1 MEEPEIMSLY
11 EELSELNR
19 IRYREKL
26 YGISDFDFS
35 YTLKMID
42 HFLEYVELHNSLSKN
57 QFNEQIDSYTLE
69 SIQIMRNLNLIP
81 PLKINP
87 ILEELL
93 QSEDQSSSDSEQDV
107 VIYDIKEL
115 PDTPEFRELIREKA
129 LQINIYC
136 REDMLKPPLMIHSQV
151 LSFMIKTFGRERTI
165 QQIEDQIRRNQQFPK
180 QIIIKPNRIK
190 ISQYMTVIL

>member
-1 MEEPEIMSLY
+1 
-11 EELSELNR
+11 
-19 IRYREKL
+19 
-26 YGISDFDFS
+26 
-35 YTLKMID
+35 
-42 HFLEYVELHNSLSKN
+42 
-57 QFNEQIDSYTLE
+57 
-69 SIQIMRNLNLIP
+69 
-81 PLKINP
+81 
-87 ILEELL
+87 
-93 QSEDQSSSDSEQDV
+93 

>member
-1 MEEPEIMSLY
+1 
-11 EELSELNR
+11 
-19 IRYREKL
+19 
-26 YGISDFDFS
+26 
-35 YTLKMID
+35 MID

-57 QFNEQIDSYTLE
+57 QFNEQIDSSTLE

-93 QSEDQSSSDSEQDV
+93 HSEEQSSSYSEQDV
-107 VIYDIKEL
+107 IYDVKEL
-115 PDTPEFRELIREKA
+115 PDNPEFRELIRDQA
-129 LQINIYC
+129 FQINIYC

-165 QQIEDQIRRNQQFPK
+165 EQIEDQIRRKKQFPK
-180 QIIIKPNRIK
+180 QIIIKPNKIT
-190 ISQYMTVIL
+190 ISQYMTVILKQQEHFI